1 MPEDVLIPVGESK
14 LHMRAHILNVEFV
27 KDPLIPIVEVFCYY
41 EGMTFFSRRGNG
53 AYGLHTSEAAGQ
65 LAVNIHRQ
73 KIHDDQER
81 RRVMGCTIMW

>member
-53 AYGLHTSEAAGQ
+53 AYGLHTSEAAG
-65 LAVNIHRQ
+65 
-73 KIHDDQER
+73 HDDQER